1 MARVAINGFG
11 RIGRAVFKIL
21 ADEKDMEVV
30 AINDLIPASNLA
42 YLLRFDTVYGRYHK
56 SVEANGDGLVV
67 DGKSIPVLSVKDPSD
82 LPWKK
87 LNVDAV
93 VESTGVFDRREELAK
108 HIEAGAPHVILSAP
122 AKSEDIATVVH
133 GVNQADETDVISCA
147 SCTTNCITPVVEVM
161 QRRIG
166 VEKAMLTTV
175 HSYTS
180 TQGTVDSPSKKL
192 RRGRA
197 AAANQVPTSTGA
209 AVATTK
215 ALPQMSGKFDGVA
228 IRVPTP
234 VGSISDIVFVTSRDT
249 DVDEVNSI
257 FSEEAQSDRYKGIL
271 GVTEDELVSSD
282 IIGDPR
288 ASIVDLGMTR
298 VVDGTL
304 VKILAWYDNEWGYA
318 QQLVKELRNVAG
330 SS

>member
-1 MARVAINGFG
+1 MRRVAINGFG
-11 RIGRAVFKIL
+11 RIGRAVFKVL
-21 ADEKDMEVV
+21 RESEDTKVV
-30 AINDLIPASNLA
+30 AINDLIPADNLA
-42 YLLRFDTVYGRYHK
+42 YLLRFDTVYGRYHR
-56 SVEANGDGLVV
+56 SVEVRDNELVIDGEA
-67 DGKSIPVLSVKDPSD
+67 IPVLSVKNPSD
-82 LPWKK
+82 LPWKQME
-87 LNVDAV
+87 VDAV
-93 VESTGVFDRREELAK
+93 VESTGVFDKHEDLLK
-108 HIEAGAPHVILSAP
+108 HIEAGAKHVILSAP
-122 AKSEDIATVVH
+122 TKSAEVATVVH
-133 GVNQADETDVISCA
+133 GVNQPDKTDVISCA

-161 QRRIG
+161 NRRIG

-180 TQGTVDSPSKKL
+180 TQGIVDLPSKKM

-215 ALPQMSGKFDGVA
+215 ALPELSGQFDGVA

-249 DVDEVNSI
+249 SVDEITSI
-257 FSEEAQSDRYKGIL
+257 FTEEAESERYNGIL
-271 GVTEDELVSSD
+271 GVSNDELVSSD

-298 VVDGTL
+298 VVAGNL

-318 QQLVKELRNVAG
+318 NQLVRELCRMV
-330 SS
+330 

>member
-1 MARVAINGFG
+1 MN
-11 RIGRAVFKIL
+11 
-21 ADEKDMEVV
+21 
-30 AINDLIPASNLA
+30 
-42 YLLRFDTVYGRYHK
+42 
-56 SVEANGDGLVV
+56 
-67 DGKSIPVLSVKDPSD
+67 
-82 LPWKK
+82 
-87 LNVDAV
+87 
-93 VESTGVFDRREELAK
+93 
-108 HIEAGAPHVILSAP
+108 
-122 AKSEDIATVVH
+122 
-133 GVNQADETDVISCA
+133 
-147 SCTTNCITPVVEVM
+147 
-161 QRRIG
+161 RRIG

-180 TQGTVDSPSKKL
+180 TQGIVDLPSKKM

-215 ALPQMSGKFDGVA
+215 ALPELSGQFDGVA

-249 DVDEVNSI
+249 SVDEITSI
-257 FSEEAQSDRYKGIL
+257 FTEEAESERYNGIL
-271 GVTEDELVSSD
+271 GVSNDELVSSD

-298 VVDGTL
+298 VVAGNL

-318 QQLVKELRNVAG
+318 NQLVRELCRMG
-330 SS
+330 

>member
-108 HIEAGAPHVILSAP
+108 HIEAGGRHVILSAP

-197 AAANQVPTSTGA
+197 AAANQVPTATGA